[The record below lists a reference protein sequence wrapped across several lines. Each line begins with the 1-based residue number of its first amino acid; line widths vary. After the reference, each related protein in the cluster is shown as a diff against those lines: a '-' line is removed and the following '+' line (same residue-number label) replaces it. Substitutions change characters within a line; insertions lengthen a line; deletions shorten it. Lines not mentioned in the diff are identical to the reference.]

1 MEKTEEQKDV
11 EFLNSVN
18 KRVAVL
24 TAKNNQLDQSIDTI
38 IEEITRFQAFIE
50 GLEMARDV
58 LIGKLLTK
66 EQILEEAKRI
76 EEKRAESNARV
87 FGNP

>member
-1 MEKTEEQKDV
+1 V